1 MNIQN
6 LSDKQK
12 LELAFKNHKEQ
23 NFRMAENL
31 YQKILKNNPNNFQA
45 IFLLGSLFFQT
56 KNYNEAVKMLAKA
69 LNMQPKNISVC
80 QNLGATLIEIDE
92 FKKAIEVLTKA
103 SKMEPDHEGILYNLG
118 NAHKGMGEY
127 DKAANYYEAVTK
139 INSKNTKALNN
150 LGNVFKQLGKSKE
163 AIKVFKKAL
172 LIQPKHINANHN
184 IAIAYKEIGDF
195 KNAKEFYK
203 KSFDLNSNLES
214 LHALSEFDE
223 KILND
228 ETKIKISNIISDEN
242 INKNDLAYGK
252 FLLSKYELKNKNY
265 KKEFDYLLE
274 GHSDY
279 FLSKRKF
286 FDKGIDYWLK
296 KLSKVKELFGV
307 DLKLKK
313 DNQLKPIFIVGVPRC
328 GSTLL
333 EKVISSGPKTL
344 PMGEEI
350 GVINFILGKKILE
363 NKSLNVNQGNI
374 TEEII
379 NFYKEKDLVKKEN
392 DYTFTDKTLDNF
404 FFIGIIRQIFPNAKI
419 INCKRRPLS
428 SIMSILRNNLGGISW
443 AHDLKNIFE
452 YFDLY
457 HRTIE
462 KFKSDFPN
470 YIHDIQLENFVKNPE
485 SESKKIMEYCEL
497 PWDKKCLEFY
507 KRKDMV
513 SRTASNIQVRK
524 AIFNNS
530 SDKIDSY
537 KIFFEDFEKKYSW
550 FN

>member
-23 NFRMAENL
+23 NFKMAENL

-45 IFLLGSLFFQT
+45 IFLLGSLFFQI

-69 LNMQPKNISVC
+69 LSMQPKNISVY
-80 QNLGATLIEIDE
+80 QNLGATLVEIDE
-92 FKKAIEVLTKA
+92 FQKAIEVLTKA
-103 SKMEPDHEGILYNLG
+103 SKIKPDHEGILYNLG
-118 NAHKGMGEY
+118 NAYKGMGEY
-127 DKAANYYEAVTK
+127 DKAAECYEATTK

-150 LGNVFKQLGKSKE
+150 LGNVFKQLGKSEE

-172 LIQPKHINANHN
+172 SLQPKHTNANHN
-184 IAIAYKEIGDF
+184 IAIVYKEIGDF
-195 KNAKEFYK
+195 KKAKEFYK
-203 KSFDLNSNLES
+203 KSFDLNFNLES
-214 LHALSEFDE
+214 LYALSEFDE
-223 KILND
+223 EVLND
-228 ETKIKISNIISDEN
+228 KTKTKITNIISDSN
-242 INKNDLAYGK
+242 INKNDLSYGK

-265 KKEFDYLLE
+265 RKEFDYLLE
-274 GHSDY
+274 GHAHY
-279 FLSKRKF
+279 FLSRKKLF
-286 FDKGIDYWLK
+286 EKGINYWLK
-296 KLSKVKELFGV
+296 KLPEVKELMGA

-313 DNQLKPIFIVGVPRC
+313 DNELKPIFIVGVPRC

-333 EKVISSGPKTL
+333 EKVISSGPKNI

-350 GVINFILGKKILE
+350 GSINFILGKKILE
-363 NKSLNVNQGNI
+363 NNSLNVNQGNI
-374 TEEII
+374 SEEII
-379 NFYKEKDLVKKEN
+379 NFYKNKGLVKKEN

-404 FFIGIIRQIFPNAKI
+404 LFIGIIRQIFPNAKI

-428 SIMSILRNNLGGISW
+428 SIMSILRNNLGAISW
-443 AHDLKNIFE
+443 AHNLKNIFE

-457 HRTIE
+457 YKRIE

-470 YIHDIQLENFVKNPE
+470 YIYDIQLENFVENPE
-485 SESKKIMEYCEL
+485 SEAKKIMDYCEL

-507 KRKDMV
+507 KRKDIV
-513 SRTASNIQVRK
+513 SRTASNIQVRR
-524 AIFNNS
+524 AIFTNS
-530 SDKIDSY
+530 SDKIDPY
-537 KIFFEDFEKKYSW
+537 KDFFKDFEKKFNW